1 MYVQI
6 DLDGPA
12 GTLRVSGHELPTVEL
27 VRGPGDEPDPLIP
40 IGTRAAGRLTL
51 TVDGAPAVLRPAR
64 GRILRRSYR
73 VDATVAGTRY
83 RLVPCS
89 YGESR
94 LLRDGRV
101 LGTLESTGDGTVDA
115 DWAPGTETGAG
126 TGAET
131 GAAPEPLDRVV
142 GTALA
147 AAFGTGAAPWWDT
160 TLNIAAELIP

>member
-27 VRGPGDEPDPLIP
+27 VRAPGEDPDPLIP
-40 IGTRAAGRLTL
+40 IGTRAAARLTL
-51 TVDGAPAVLRPAR
+51 TVDGAPARLKPGR
-64 GRILRRSYR
+64 GRLLRRSYR
-73 VDATVAGTRY
+73 VDAVVAGTRY

-89 YGESR
+89 YVESR
-94 LLRDGRV
+94 LLRDGRP
-101 LGTLESTGDGTVDA
+101 LGVFESSGDGTVD
-115 DWAPGTETGAG
+115 DEWAEGTEPTA
-126 TGAET
+126 
-131 GAAPEPLDRVV
+131 LDRSV

-160 TLNIAAELIP
+160 TGNIVAELIP